1 MNEVIPYRTLFYI
14 KRGENLV
21 QHIFINGENKVLLN
35 AIRVFDKQLCL
46 ELDIKEI
53 SEEQLNYLIEL
64 NELDLHIPYI
74 HLLLEEE

>member
-1 MNEVIPYRTLFYI
+1 MNEVIPYKTLFYI

-21 QHIFINGENKVLLN
+21 QHIFINGEKKVLLN
-35 AIRVFDKQLCL
+35 EIREFDKQLCL

-74 HLLLEEE
+74 LHLINQE

>member
-1 MNEVIPYRTLFYI
+1 MKEVIPYKTLFYI
-14 KRGENLV
+14 KRGEKLV

-35 AIRVFDKQLCL
+35 ELRVFDKQFCL
-46 ELDIKEI
+46 EFDIKEI

-74 HLLLEEE
+74 LHLINQE

>member
-1 MNEVIPYRTLFYI
+1 MNEVIPYKTLFYI
-14 KRGENLV
+14 KRGENLI

-35 AIRVFDKQLCL
+35 ELRVFDKQLCL

-74 HLLLEEE
+74 LHLINQE

>member
-1 MNEVIPYRTLFYI
+1 MNEVIPYKILFYI
-14 KRGENLV
+14 KRGENLI

-35 AIRVFDKQLCL
+35 VIRKFDKQLCL
-46 ELDIKEI
+46 ELGIKEI

-74 HLLLEEE
+74 LLLLEQE

>member
-1 MNEVIPYRTLFYI
+1 MKEVIPYKTLFYI
-14 KRGENLV
+14 KRGENLI

-35 AIRVFDKQLCL
+35 ELRVFDKQLCL

-74 HLLLEEE
+74 LHLINQE